1 MRYSAV
7 LLKPVQIV
15 AAVVLLSAS
24 QVHAA
29 QPIGSW
35 AWRAASA
42 MTISLF
48 YATNIT
54 GADRMIAG
62 YGSGENVNAVRLG
75 AQWDWNDDLLEV
87 FGFNLGTF
95 WQLDYSKWQSTID
108 SSQMGANNTLGLTP
122 VFRFTRS
129 FGAGDHPTKV
139 YLDTSLGV
147 YLFSS
152 TQVNDSKFGSNFQ
165 FSDSLAMGAYF
176 GEKNQWTV
184 GYKFQHYS
192 NGSVK
197 LPNNGINLNFL
208 TVSYEYE

>member
-1 MRYSAV
+1 MRYSAM

-15 AAVVLLSAS
+15 IVLLFFSLGQA
-24 QVHAA
+24 QAA

-35 AWRAASA
+35 AWKTASA
-42 MTISLF
+42 ITISLF

-54 GADRMIAG
+54 GADRMTFEFG
-62 YGSGENVNAVRLG
+62 NGENVNAARIG

-87 FGFNLGTF
+87 FGFNLGTY
-95 WQLDYSKWQSTID
+95 WQFDYTKWQSTLD
-108 SSQMGANNTLGLTP
+108 SSQDGANNTLGLTP
-122 VFRFTRS
+122 VFRFTQQ
-129 FGAGDHPTKV
+129 FGSTKV
-139 YLDTSLGV
+139 YVDTSLGV

-152 TQVNDSKFGSNFQ
+152 TQVNDSKFGANFQ

-176 GEKNQWTV
+176 GKKNQWTA

-208 TVSYEYE
+208 TVSYKYD